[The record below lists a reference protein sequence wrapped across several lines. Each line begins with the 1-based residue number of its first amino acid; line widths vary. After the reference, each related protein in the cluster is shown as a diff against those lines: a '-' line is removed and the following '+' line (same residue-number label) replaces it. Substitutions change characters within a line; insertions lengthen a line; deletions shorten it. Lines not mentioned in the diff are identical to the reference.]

1 MRIAILTFDGFNEID
16 SFVALNIL
24 NRVQRKGWNVQIAC
38 PSKSVRSMNGVRI
51 KAQEPLE
58 FANEADAVLV
68 GSSHLTRQ
76 FVEDETLMSRLQ
88 LDPKQQLI
96 GSQCSGALVL
106 AKLGLLASPRA
117 CTDRSSRPH
126 VKAAGIE
133 VLDQAFF
140 YDGNVATAG
149 GCLSAYYLAT
159 WMIWRLEGKTAAE
172 TALSYVVPVGE
183 EVQYIGRALDVV
195 KPFVESGN
203 RHLDH
208 AIG

>member
-1 MRIAILTFDGFNEID
+1 MRIAIVTFDGFNEID

-51 KAQEPLE
+51 QAQESLE

-68 GSSHLTRQ
+68 GSGRLTRQ
-76 FVEDETLMSRLQ
+76 FVEDAALMSRLQ
-88 LDPKQQLI
+88 LDPKRQLI

-106 AKLGLLASPRA
+106 AKLELLASSRA
-117 CTDRSSRPH
+117 CTDRSSRLH

-159 WMIWRLEGKTAAE
+159 WMIWRLEGKAAAE
-172 TALSYVVPVGE
+172 RALSYVVPVGE
-183 EVQYIGRALDVV
+183 EAQYVGRALDVV

-203 RHLDH
+203 RHL
-208 AIG
+208 GGL